1 LKKDIKDLDV
11 KLSISESMLEL
22 LSRAVAKPK
31 KEVLY
36 DLLDMSTKV
45 RNRLTK
51 RNGNW
56 CEDYKVPFPQLK
68 GVKFTI
74 RAERDIDSEKYSADY
89 EKWSKKQL
97 EEVGAAPAGYDEY
110 QLWVVAFEAW
120 RKANPLPQ
128 SNHYP
133 IVSVSFTIEN
143 SDVTS
148 YSTNDLEIMMMEQF
162 LLGFTE
168 DEPEKGNDKDVGQQ

>member
-1 LKKDIKDLDV
+1 MKRDISDLDV
-11 KLSISESMLEL
+11 HLSISESMLEL

-45 RNRLTK
+45 RKRLQK

-68 GVKFTI
+68 GVSFTI
-74 RAERDIDSEKYSADY
+74 RAERSIDDARYSDAYQSWDKRKSDAIGICPSSSGY
-89 EKWSKKQL
+89 TQWY
-97 EEVGAAPAGYDEY
+97 AAHV
-110 QLWVVAFEAW
+110 QWVKDNPNPGRKDFE
-120 RKANPLPQ
+120 
-128 SNHYP
+128 

-143 SDVTS
+143 TNLTT
-148 YSTNDLEIMMMEQF
+148 YSMNDLETMMMEQF

-168 DEPEKGNDKDVGQQ
+168 DEPEKEKDKDVRQQ